1 MEAFLQ
7 TLLTMSATAAVVALV
22 VMVLRLPL
30 KKVPRW
36 VTCALWGVVLLRM
49 VLPAGLSLPVSLVPQ
64 GVSSGAYV
72 ERVLPAAPMTENEGN
87 TVLAD
92 PPPPAPPPPPR
103 PTFCAVMPN
112 DRREGQLRVYFRT
125 TPCYSKQTMT
135 NFAYL

>member
-72 ERVLPAAPMTENEGN
+72 ERVLPAAPQTDSRKEKKSHDHRHEAARSGKQHKSHRGLHSEQRAARSSLQRHRGHHHTMECRGSIS
-87 TVLAD
+87 
-92 PPPPAPPPPPR
+92 
-103 PTFCAVMPN
+103 
-112 DRREGQLRVYFRT
+112 RV
-125 TPCYSKQTMT
+125 
-135 NFAYL
+135 

>member
-49 VLPAGLSLPVSLVPQ
+49 VLPAGLSLPVS
-64 GVSSGAYV
+64 
-72 ERVLPAAPMTENEGN
+72 
-87 TVLAD
+87 
-92 PPPPAPPPPPR
+92 
-103 PTFCAVMPN
+103 
-112 DRREGQLRVYFRT
+112 
-125 TPCYSKQTMT
+125 
-135 NFAYL
+135 